1 MPRYKR
7 IPGGEKNEKSG
18 TKWSCEELRVVR
30 DTFLSLPHGGVG
42 VHEGNEAVHSISE
55 QLGRTIRSVEAQMH
69 MFKNIRKAGNHGWGH
84 MSKNCRIVWKEYLDT
99 ID

>member
-7 IPGGEKNEKSG
+7 VPGGEKNEKSG
-18 TKWSCEELRVVR
+18 KIWSVDELSTVLRA
-30 DTFLSLPHGGVG
+30 FLSLPHGGVG
-42 VHEGNEAVHSISE
+42 VHESHPIVHKVSQE
-55 QLGRTIRSVEAQMH
+55 LGRTVRSVEAQMH
-69 MFKNIRKAGNHGWGH
+69 MFKSIRKAGNHGWGH